1 MKIAI
6 IGAGISG
13 LTAAINLNESAD
25 ITLFE
30 KSRGAG
36 GRICTRYTDSYT
48 FDHGAQFFTART
60 PEFKEFL
67 KPLIKLG
74 VIDNWK
80 ARFIEVRNGTIINRQ
95 QWNDD
100 ADLPHYVGVPSMSSI
115 GKFLAK
121 NLNVKLNTE
130 VSIQKTPIGWEI
142 IGSDGEVFGHYDW
155 IISSIPAEQSS
166 QLLPDYFSH
175 YDALKQKKMLGCYSL
190 MLGFD
195 EALDLDWDA
204 AQFSGTD
211 ISWISVNS
219 SKPGRPSD
227 YSLLVHSTNDWA
239 EKHLDDDTDAV
250 KIYLCSQVARI
261 IGQNVYS
268 AQHIS
273 LHRWRYANIPRQDKN
288 TLFIDPESKLAA
300 CGDWCKKGRIEEAF
314 RSGFDLA
321 KEMKILIN

>member
-13 LTAAINLNESAD
+13 LTTAINLDKSAD

-36 GRICTRYTDSYT
+36 GRICTRYTDSYN
-48 FDHGAQFFTART
+48 FDHGAQFFTARS

-67 KPLIKLG
+67 KPLIKSG

-80 ARFIEVRNGTIINRQ
+80 VRLIEVRNNTIINRQ
-95 QWNDD
+95 QLNNDH
-100 ADLPHYVGVPSMSSI
+100 PRYVGVPSMSSI
-115 GKFLAK
+115 GKYLSK
-121 NLNVKLNTE
+121 NLDIKLNTE
-130 VSIQKTPIGWEI
+130 ASIQKSAEGWKVV
-142 IGSDGEVFGHYDW
+142 GPDGEVFGHYDW
-155 IISSIPAEQSS
+155 VISSIPAEQSL

-190 MLGFD
+190 MLGF
-195 EALDLDWDA
+195 EKALDLDWDA
-204 AQFSGTD
+204 AQLTGTD
-211 ISWISVNS
+211 ISWIAVNS
-219 SKPGRPSD
+219 SKPGRPND

-239 EKHLDDDTDAV
+239 EEHLDDDVDAV
-250 KIYLCSQVARI
+250 KEYLCSQVAEI

-268 AQHIS
+268 AQHID
-273 LHRWRYANIPRQDKN
+273 LHRWRYANIPKQDKN
-288 TLFIDPESKLAA
+288 TLFIDPESRLAA

-321 KEMKILIN
+321 KEMNIILGN